1 MVIYRIRQMVSFE
14 LGKEILKDVFR
25 LVTSVGQRK
34 KIEVRFFM
42 GLKIF
47 FSFSHACDKTKKKNS
62 DISYKVNN
70 LLLFLSLEENPSD
83 NTQPQVSKAVAFDIV
98 LGQNDSD
105 KVSTALMPNR
115 PPRRLQVGSSMWQ
128 LYFAVYALLDKY
140 FLS

>member
-1 MVIYRIRQMVSFE
+1 MFFVSSRAWD
-14 LGKEILKDVFR
+14 KE
-25 LVTSVGQRK
+25 K
-34 KIEVRFFM
+34 KLRFDS
-42 GLKIF
+42 
-47 FSFSHACDKTKKKNS
+47 SFSHACDKTKNKKNS
-62 DISYKVNN
+62 AISYKVNN

-140 FLS
+140 LLS

>member
-1 MVIYRIRQMVSFE
+1 MSSVKKYGKMFFVSSRAWD
-14 LGKEILKDVFR
+14 KEKKLRFDSSWGSKFFFLFPT
-25 LVTSVGQRK
+25 LVTR
-34 KIEVRFFM
+34 R
-42 GLKIF
+42 
-47 FSFSHACDKTKKKNS
+47 KKNS

-105 KVSTALMPNR
+105 KVSTVQMPNR
-115 PPRRLQVGSSMWQ
+115 PPRRLQVGSSLWQ

-140 FLS
+140 LLS

>member
-1 MVIYRIRQMVSFE
+1 
-14 LGKEILKDVFR
+14 
-25 LVTSVGQRK
+25 
-34 KIEVRFFM
+34 M

-47 FSFSHACDKTKKKNS
+47 FFFSHACDKTKKNS

-105 KVSTALMPNR
+105 NVSTVQMPNR

-140 FLS
+140 LLS

>member
-1 MVIYRIRQMVSFE
+1 MVSFE
-14 LGKEILKDVFR
+14 LGKEIKKDVFR

-47 FSFSHACDKTKKKNS
+47 FFFFPRLTRRKKNS

-105 KVSTALMPNR
+105 KVSTVQMPNR

-128 LYFAVYALLDKY
+128 
-140 FLS
+140 

>member
-1 MVIYRIRQMVSFE
+1 MFFGSSRAWD
-14 LGKEILKDVFR
+14 KEKKLRFDSSWGSKFFF
-25 LVTSVGQRK
+25 LFPTPVTR
-34 KIEVRFFM
+34 R
-42 GLKIF
+42 
-47 FSFSHACDKTKKKNS
+47 KKNS

-70 LLLFLSLEENPSD
+70 LLLYLSLEENPSD

-105 KVSTALMPNR
+105 KVSTVQMPNR

-140 FLS
+140 LLS

>member
-1 MVIYRIRQMVSFE
+1 
-14 LGKEILKDVFR
+14 
-25 LVTSVGQRK
+25 
-34 KIEVRFFM
+34 M

-47 FSFSHACDKTKKKNS
+47 FLFPTLVTRRKKKNS

-140 FLS
+140 LLS

>member
-1 MVIYRIRQMVSFE
+1 
-14 LGKEILKDVFR
+14 
-25 LVTSVGQRK
+25 
-34 KIEVRFFM
+34 M

-47 FSFSHACDKTKKKNS
+47 FLFPTPVTRRKKNS

-140 FLS
+140 LLS

>member
-1 MVIYRIRQMVSFE
+1 MSLVNKYRKMFFVSSRAWD
-14 LGKEILKDVFR
+14 KE
-25 LVTSVGQRK
+25 K
-34 KIEVRFFM
+34 KLRFDSSWGSKF
-42 GLKIF
+42 F
-47 FSFSHACDKTKKKNS
+47 FSFSHACDKTKKKS

-105 KVSTALMPNR
+105 KVSTVQMPNR

>member
-1 MVIYRIRQMVSFE
+1 MVIYRIKQMVSFK
-14 LGKEILKDVFR
+14 LGKKILKDVFR

-47 FSFSHACDKTKKKNS
+47 FSFSHACDKTKKKS